1 MTKLAAF
8 KWKKKAVS
16 DDDVR
21 AVVFLAH
28 GYAGMLFSA
37 VVRCNSSNVIFHK
50 KVLQKAVHKMYR
62 VPIVVSDYI
71 LLTQCYP
78 PALQFLPDLQLP
90 KQKRADN
97 GTAKS

>member
-37 VVRCNSSNVIFHK
+37 VVRFHGIN
-50 KVLQKAVHKMYR
+50 ARIHH
-62 VPIVVSDYI
+62 SDFGS
-71 LLTQCYP
+71 L
-78 PALQFLPDLQLP
+78 AQFEV
-90 KQKRADN
+90 
-97 GTAKS
+97 

>member
-37 VVRCNSSNVIFHK
+37 VVRYDGSDMIFHK
-50 KVLQKAVHKMYR
+50 EVLLSSR
-62 VPIVVSDYI
+62 
-71 LLTQCYP
+71 
-78 PALQFLPDLQLP
+78 
-90 KQKRADN
+90 R
-97 GTAKS
+97 